1 MSVGAVAL
9 VLGVLVVLLLRTRQ
23 LRAGSCVVCILF
35 GLVIGATPAGPAINE
50 GLTAAGSWLWEQ
62 VNSL

>member
-1 MSVGAVAL
+1 MSVAAVAL

-50 GLTAAGSWLWEQ
+50 AVNGAGTWLWGQ
-62 VNSL
+62 VTTL